1 MIKTIDMALKQ
12 WAQELHSDE
21 VAAGY
26 SGGNMVA
33 MMMESGGQLVRG
45 RRGSRVPL
53 EASLDIERIVKK
65 RLDPELM
72 TVVQVHYFQPDA
84 PLTARLAES
93 GCTRNLYYQRLHD
106 AHIVVEHFLLGE
118 AA

>member
-1 MIKTIDMALKQ
+1 MIKAIDMALKQ

-26 SGGNMVA
+26 SGGNIVA

-53 EASLDIERIVKK
+53 EASLDIERIIKK

-72 TVVQVHYFQPDA
+72 AVVRVHYCQPDA
-84 PLTARLAES
+84 PLAVRLVQS
-93 GCTRNLYYQRLHD
+93 GCNRNSYYQRLHD

>member
-1 MIKTIDMALKQ
+1 MIKAIDMALKQ

-72 TVVQVHYFQPDA
+72 TVVQVHYFQPDT
-84 PLTARLAES
+84 PLTVRLARS
-93 GCTRNLYYQRLHD
+93 GCTRNIYYQRLHD

>member
-1 MIKTIDMALKQ
+1 MIRSITILSSPIISILRLAPVLPC
-12 WAQELHSDE
+12 W
-21 VAAGY
+21 
-26 SGGNMVA
+26 
-33 MMMESGGQLVRG
+33 
-45 RRGSRVPL
+45 L

-84 PLTARLAES
+84 PLAARLAQS
-93 GCTRNLYYQRLHD
+93 GCTRNIYYQRLHD

>member
-72 TVVQVHYFQPDA
+72 TVVQGRSEERRVGKECRSRWSPYH
-84 PLTARLAES
+84 
-93 GCTRNLYYQRLHD
+93 
-106 AHIVVEHFLLGE
+106 
-118 AA
+118 

>member
-72 TVVQVHYFQPDA
+72 TVVKVHYFQPDA
-84 PLTARLAES
+84 PLAARLANS

>member
-1 MIKTIDMALKQ
+1 MIKAIDMALKQ

-45 RRGSRVPL
+45 RRGSRAWKPP
-53 EASLDIERIVKK
+53 ARTATNK
-65 RLDPELM
+65 RK
-72 TVVQVHYFQPDA
+72 
-84 PLTARLAES
+84 RK
-93 GCTRNLYYQRLHD
+93 
-106 AHIVVEHFLLGE
+106 
-118 AA
+118 

>member
-12 WAQELHSDE
+12 WAQELHSD
-21 VAAGY
+21 VAAAGF

-33 MMMESGGQLVRG
+33 MMMESGGQLLRG

-53 EASLDIERIVKK
+53 EASLDIERILKK
-65 RLDPELM
+65 RLDPELLA
-72 TVVQVHYFQPDA
+72 VVQAHYCQPDA
-84 PLTARLAES
+84 SLASRLLQS
-93 GCTRNLYYQRLHD
+93 GCTRNTYYQRLHD